1 MKPREAN
8 IEVRGEQGAQ
18 DGTPSVHVRFKMY
31 SMQTYLATLGI
42 DYDALTKDEF
52 ISLIGILKKS
62 KHMESPISQRGKT
75 TMTHG
80 KGKRKKR

>member
-52 ISLIGILKKS
+52 ISLWKCQEMCSRETPKI
-62 KHMESPISQRGKT
+62 
-75 TMTHG
+75 
-80 KGKRKKR
+80 